1 MSLDA
6 ETCELLAQNIHSGM
20 TVGLIGVGKFGTAL
34 RDYLAEHYTVTFLLC
49 DPPRFADDSEDLCD
63 ALREVWGNGM
73 GGCDFS
79 TIRTETFLPLEYVV
93 KKSDILLIQV
103 PYTENGPWKTDGM
116 LTADLLSLAE
126 KAVSIINFSDFRVIA
141 ADAIEYCLPPVW

>member
-1 MSLDA
+1 MDTNVSNALA
-6 ETCELLAQNIHSGM
+6 EYIQNGM
-20 TVGLIGVGKFGTAL
+20 TIGLIGVGKVGLEL
-34 RDYLAEHYTVTFLLC
+34 REYLAARYELTFLLC

-103 PYTENGPWKTDGM
+103 PSTVETENMITG
-116 LTADLLSLAE
+116 ALLSNAGNPALR
-126 KAVSIINFSDFRVIA
+126 ILNFSDPGVLA
-141 ADAIEYCLPPVW
+141 ADVPQTMIC

>member
-20 TVGLIGVGKFGTAL
+20 TVGLIGMGKFGTAL
-34 RDYLAEHYTVTFLLC
+34 RDYLAEHYNVTFLLC

-93 KKSDILLIQV
+93 KKSEILLIQV
-103 PYTENGPWKTDGM
+103 PYTVETENMITG
-116 LTADLLSLAE
+116 ALLS
-126 KAVSIINFSDFRVIA
+126 KAGNPALHILNFSDPRILA
-141 ADAIEYCLPPVW
+141 ADVPQMMIC

>member
-6 ETCELLAQNIHSGM
+6 ETCGLLAQNIRSGM
-20 TVGLIGVGKFGTAL
+20 TVGLIGMGKFGTAL

-49 DPPRFADDSEDLCD
+49 DPPRFADDSEELCD

-103 PYTENGPWKTDGM
+103 PYTVETENM
-116 LTADLLSLAE
+116 ISASLLS
-126 KAVSIINFSDFRVIA
+126 KAGNPSLRILNFSDPRILA
-141 ADAIEYCLPPVW
+141 ADVPQTMNR

>member
-20 TVGLIGVGKFGTAL
+20 TVGLIGMGKFGTAL
-34 RDYLAEHYTVTFLLC
+34 RDYLAEHYNVTFLLC

-103 PYTENGPWKTDGM
+103 PYTVETENMIT
-116 LTADLLSLAE
+116 TTLLS
-126 KAVSIINFSDFRVIA
+126 KAANTGLRILNFSDPRVIA
-141 ADAIEYCLPPVW
+141 ADVSQKA

>member
-1 MSLDA
+1 METNVSNALA
-6 ETCELLAQNIHSGM
+6 EYIQNGM
-20 TVGLIGVGKFGTAL
+20 TIGLIGVGKFGLEL
-34 RDYLAEHYTVTFLLC
+34 REYLAARYELTFLLC
-49 DPPRFADDSEDLCD
+49 DPPRLTDDSDELCD

-79 TIRTETFLPLEYVV
+79 KIQTETFLPLEQVV
-93 KKSDILLIQV
+93 KKADILLVQV

-141 ADAIEYCLPPVW
+141 PDAIEYCLPPVW